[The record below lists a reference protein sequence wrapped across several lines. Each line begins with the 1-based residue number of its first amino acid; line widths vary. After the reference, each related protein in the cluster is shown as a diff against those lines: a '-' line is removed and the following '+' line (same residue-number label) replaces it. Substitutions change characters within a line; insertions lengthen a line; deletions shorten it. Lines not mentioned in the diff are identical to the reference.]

1 MQATPTAIAD
11 VVLLTPRSFRDARG
25 FFFESF
31 NQRRFAEMIGRDV
44 AFVQDNQSHS
54 LRHVVRGLHYQIAPR
69 AQGKLVRALS
79 GAIFDVAID
88 IRPSSPTYGQH
99 VSALLS
105 AENQQQLWI
114 PEGFAHGFQ
123 VVSESADVMYKTT
136 DYWSPEHERAIAWND
151 AALAIAW
158 PDAAR
163 AILSDKDA
171 QAPAFSAAL

>member
-54 LRHVVRGLHYQIAPR
+54 LRHVVRGLHYQIATR

-105 AENQQQLWI
+105 AENRQQLWI